1 MASKERK
8 SIISH
13 EWDLLNGVVTFKTL
27 NVGECELNVGEI
39 VGDAWAEL
47 SDMGK
52 IMALHGGT
60 QKVRD
65 EAAISRDPANGAS
78 ASPESKHEAM
88 ASLCERLNNGGE
100 WNLKGGGGK
109 PALNRAAL
117 FTAIAAVRNIE
128 ATKVEEKFRDRVD
141 DVLRAFLTH
150 REIAA
155 AYARLTVRDTKQA
168 QDLLAE
174 LE

>member
-1 MASKERK
+1 MKQERK

-13 EWDLLNGVVTFKTL
+13 EWDLINGVVTFKTL
-27 NVGECELNVGEI
+27 NVGECKLNVGEL
-39 VGDAWAEL
+39 VGDVWPEM
-47 SDMGK
+47 SDVGK
-52 IMALHGGT
+52 IMCLHGGT

-65 EAAISRDPANGAS
+65 EAALSRDTTNGQS
-78 ASPESKHEAM
+78 ATPEAKHEAM
-88 ASLCERLNNGGE
+88 SVLCDRLNAGGE

-117 FTAIAAVRNIE
+117 FAAIAQVRNVE
-128 ATKVEEKFRDRVD
+128 AEKVAMKFQDRPD

-155 AYARLTVRDTKQA
+155 AYAALTVRDTKQA